1 MISSDALQVG
11 FLSRFLNNVHC
22 TKCKW
27 VFNRKKAKQSV
38 CDANV
43 ACTHCYHSWMSKEL
57 LFINISI
64 YLFNIRLC
72 IVIVFVYEESRVIF
86 RQWRIEGRYIQS
98 TDISTRDGHGHP
110 FLVYIF

>member
-1 MISSDALQVG
+1 
-11 FLSRFLNNVHC
+11 
-22 TKCKW
+22 
-27 VFNRKKAKQSV
+27 
-38 CDANV
+38 
-43 ACTHCYHSWMSKEL
+43 MSKEL

-98 TDISTRDGHGHP
+98 TDISIRDEHP
-110 FLVYIF
+110 FFGSFFIMFSGGL